1 MSGIKLAVDQ
11 ALLQAS
17 FPGLSGLRILKSGGQ
32 KDVYA
37 AESAEYGP
45 VVLKLMPIGPD
56 GLSPRIRRE
65 IEIVTSRAFAGVPRI
80 FGQGTVSLGGVDA
93 AFIVEQRIE
102 GRELRAILVDEGRQA
117 KGFVVAMLKSLLATL
132 CELEA
137 NRIVH
142 RDIKPD
148 NIVVDGQGRF
158 WLLDF
163 GIARDLDA
171 VSLTLTS
178 DKLGPLSPGY
188 AAPEQVMNFKRQID
202 TRSDMFSLGV
212 TAYELLAGRH
222 PFAVRNANPLAVLV
236 ESVTAD
242 ADTLEIDG
250 DPKGELA
257 EFVKTLMNRQQTFR
271 PPTARMALDWLNSIS

>member
-1 MSGIKLAVDQ
+1 MSGVRIAVDQ
-11 ALLQAS
+11 NQLQSS
-17 FPGLSGLRILKSGGQ
+17 FPRLSSLRVLKSGGQ

-37 AESAEYGP
+37 AESADYGP
-45 VVLKLMPIGPD
+45 VVLKLMPMGAN

-65 IEIVTSRAFAGVPRI
+65 IEIVTSRTFTGVPRI
-80 FGQGTVSLGGVDA
+80 FEQGSVTVSGVNA
-93 AFIVEQRIE
+93 AFIIEQRIE
-102 GRELRAILVDEGRQA
+102 GKDLRTVLVGDGRQS
-117 KGFVVAMLKSLLATL
+117 KGFVVAMMRSLLETL
-132 CELEA
+132 CELEQ

-148 NIVVDGQGRF
+148 NIVVDEDGKF

-171 VSLTLTS
+171 VSLTMTS
-178 DKLGPLSPGY
+178 EKMGPLSPGY

-202 TRSDMFSLGV
+202 TRSDLFSVGV

-222 PFAVRNANPLAVLV
+222 PFAVANANPLAVIV
-236 ESVTAD
+236 QSVTTD
-242 ADTLEIDG
+242 VDTLDIDD

-257 EFVKTLMNRQQTFR
+257 AFVKTLMNKQQTFR
-271 PPTARMALDWLNSIS
+271 PPTAKMALEWLNSIS